1 MAGVAGADI
10 DADKSATLDGYRVC
24 QVKPRAAPACLLA
37 YKNHLFYPAQS
48 SAIEKEDD
56 SMAHYGTHWGWSTFW
71 KSILVLK
78 ELTKQS
84 LHS

>member
-1 MAGVAGADI
+1 MYLHFSCAIWAEMAGVAGADI

-56 SMAHYGTHWGWSTFW
+56 SMAHYGIHLG
-71 KSILVLK
+71 
-78 ELTKQS
+78 
-84 LHS
+84 

>member
-1 MAGVAGADI
+1 MYLHFSCAIWAEMAGVAGADI

-37 YKNHLFYPAQS
+37 YKNHLFYPAHS

-56 SMAHYGTHWGWSTFW
+56 SMAHYGTHSEGAF
-71 KSILVLK
+71 LFLC
-78 ELTKQS
+78 
-84 LHS
+84 